1 MLSLKEAYENDAVLK
16 LFPKPDYSHIS
27 ENIKVNDAIWI
38 DFKNI
43 YIDDEEGNLAR
54 SDGQDPSHI
63 EDLKMSFGAGVI
75 LNEEIGAVKFRGNE
89 YPQPWVLKYGYG
101 RTLAQIELGIKGWAF
116 NPIEG
121 TDTEIEDVQS
131 FENEPKAP
139 KSTNQERDI
148 IRIKSRQVKQGTL
161 SNKED
166 FIYANLKK
174 TYPRRKKESL
184 DRIAA
189 GIFEDNNT
197 PVKYAYY
204 TDSKINLWRDNHC
217 ADWFA
222 IGGNW
227 DRNRQ
232 MFGYTSKIG
241 GLYRTFHRARVKYAE
256 GEFISYVHAFTG
268 QVSKGSTL
276 EQQRE
281 SITKEY
287 ISLRVTDAL
296 TYGVNVKFVSLV
308 GFFPQA
314 YGVDKWSEFVEVDQD
329 RIEREVLKAIKGAK
343 EVKTAI
349 ELSNEEATSIAI
361 AVDSV

>member
-1 MLSLKEAYENDAVLK
+1 MLSLKEAYGNDAILK

-27 ENIKVNDAIWI
+27 ENIKVSDAIWI
-38 DFKNI
+38 DFKDI
-43 YIDDEEGNLAR
+43 HIDDDEGNLAR
-54 SDGQDPSHI
+54 ADGQDPSHI
-63 EDLKMSFGAGVI
+63 EDLKMSFGAGII
-75 LNEEIGAVKFRGNE
+75 LNEELGAVKFRGNE

-101 RTLAQIELGIKGWAF
+101 RTLAQIELGVKGWAF

-131 FENEPKAP
+131 LENEPKAP
-139 KSTNQERDI
+139 KSTNQEKDI

-166 FIYANLKK
+166 IIYANLKR

-204 TDSKINLWRDNHC
+204 TDSKIKLWRKNHC
-217 ADWFA
+217 AEWFA
-222 IGGNW
+222 TGGQW

-241 GLYRTFHRARVKYAE
+241 GLYRTFHRSRVKYSDSDS
-256 GEFISYVHAFTG
+256 FISYVHAFTG

-276 EQQRE
+276 EQQRK
-281 SITKEY
+281 SIIKEY

-296 TYGVNVKFVSLV
+296 TYGVNVKFLSLL

-314 YGVDKWSEFVEVDQD
+314 YGVDKWSEFIPIDQD
-329 RIEREVLKAIKGAK
+329 EIEREVLKAIKKAK
-343 EVKTAI
+343 KVKAG
-349 ELSNEEATSIAI
+349 IA
-361 AVDSV
+361 